1 MMQRKFPVSVTHGV
15 VCERKD
21 GSQVSFENA
30 RKFTIDIQ
38 MPNILRSPIVIVRK
52 TVKLDFCLVFPQLT

>member
-1 MMQRKFPVSVTHGV
+1 MKWCVK
-15 VCERKD
+15 RKD

-30 RKFTIDIQ
+30 RKFTVDIQ

-52 TVKLDFCLVFPQLT
+52 PVKLDFCLVFPQLI